1 MVDRMK
7 DAEDLKL
14 ESLFASDPIADGG
27 FSTRIEKRI
36 RRQLWVRRLALPVAL
51 IIGGSIAVTGT
62 HETRTRQSGQT
73 RFVQLHLELNE
84 NMSLRRA
91 HEIADQVEAEIM
103 AVLPGSEVLIHQDP
117 IDDSAPL
124 SN

>member
-1 MVDRMK
+1 MKSVIINMADRMK

-51 IIGGSIAVTGT
+51 IIGGSIAVKPLANLLTALF
-62 HETRTRQSGQT
+62 S
-73 RFVQLHLELNE
+73 FV
-84 NMSLRRA
+84 S
-91 HEIADQVEAEIM
+91 
-103 AVLPGSEVLIHQDP
+103 VLPDNVSGNLGVVSSINLPQMSTIMLGGMLVLVAAMVMRMLED
-117 IDDSAPL
+117 
-124 SN
+124 